1 MGYSKTFFQSSGV
14 LYQAWSAGKPVIA
27 SSHGLIGQRVKQ
39 NNAGILV
46 DIDKSIEIREAINF
60 FSQDVLKYRSLVK
73 NAELAGKKY
82 TKKTFIN
89 SLLDS
94 IYE

>member
-27 SSHGLIGQRVKQ
+27 SSHGLIGQSVQ

-60 FSQDVLKYRSLVK
+60 SVK
-73 NAELAGKKY
+73 M
-82 TKKTFIN
+82 F
-89 SLLDS
+89 
-94 IYE
+94 